1 MMAVKPKRVGAI
13 LMWILIQTL
22 MYS

>member
-13 LMWILIQTL
+13 LMWILIQIL